1 MDTIKANSL
10 EAVIAAIYLDSNF
23 SKTYRVVVE
32 LWKKFLNKIDLL
44 AYDPKS
50 KLQEWSLKQNNILP
64 VYETVKKEGPD
75 HNPKIYNKCEN
86 K

>member
-50 KLQEWSLKQNNILP
+50 KYKS
-64 VYETVKKEGPD
+64 G
-75 HNPKIYNKCEN
+75 H
-86 K
+86 